1 MNTYFV
7 AVSIV
12 AVSISSVYAQ
22 ASGVRPGAPVPVFD
36 GKSLTGW
43 HAENDAVWTA
53 ADGVLVCDQSGDGWL
68 RSEGTYTDF
77 RLQIEFR
84 NSPGGNSGI
93 FFRASK
99 ASKAGDPPNPADGYE
114 LQINNEDPKWATGSI
129 EDVIQR
135 ITPVNPAPN
144 QWHKYVLEVRGDHFV
159 ALLDGK
165 KTLDGR
171 DAKWKSGHL
180 GLQHHKNMKIEFRNI
195 RVQDL
200 TTK

>member
-7 AVSIV
+7 AVLSV
-12 AVSISSVYAQ
+12 AVFSSIYAQ
-22 ASGVRPGAPVPVFD
+22 PSGAGSGAPVRLFD

-53 ADGVLVCDQSGDGWL
+53 ANGVLACDQSGDGWL
-68 RSEGTYTDF
+68 RSDRTYTDF
-77 RLQIEFR
+77 RLQIDFR

-135 ITPVNPAPN
+135 IAPVNPAPN
-144 QWHKYVLEVRGDHFV
+144 QWHTYVLEVRGDHFV